1 MSATYEEV
9 GEYLSEAWELAVEH
23 LQNKVGEEDFDVDT
37 FEYALEK
44 FFDYG
49 YQATTFSDED

>member
-1 MSATYEEV
+1 MSATYKEA

-23 LQNKVGEEDFDVDT
+23 LQNKVGKEDFDVKT
-37 FEYALEK
+37 FEYAVEK

-49 YQATTFSDED
+49 YQAITFSDED